1 MTIFLIAVT
10 MIIAAV
16 GAVISLILF
25 LRPGNASVSGKLE
38 SIEKGLER
46 IDRDVKDEV
55 ARNRQEMASSLKGF
69 SETSSSQFIGLT
81 RLNEQKLDNIRKTV
95 EDNLKSMQNDNNSK
109 LELIRNTVDEKL
121 HETLERRLGDSFKLV
136 SDRLELV
143 HKGLGEMQQLANGV
157 GDLKKVL
164 SNVKMRGTLG
174 EVQLGNILDQMLTP
188 EQYAKN
194 VATKSQSRENVEYA
208 IKLPGRNDQV
218 VWLPI
223 DAKFPLEDYH
233 KLIEAQERGDIP
245 AIEEAGK
252 ALELRIKA
260 EAKDIRDK
268 YIDPPSTT
276 DFGILFLPFEGL
288 FAEVLRRPGLYEI
301 LQRDYKVI
309 ITGPT
314 TIAAFLNSLQMGFR
328 TLVIEKRASE
338 VWNLLA
344 AVKSE
349 FGKFGEILDRTHKQ
363 LQAASNTIEDAAKK
377 TRTIERKLKDVQ
389 ALPVQPPSQ
398 AIGEGAPSVQDAVQM
413 IGEPEEAA

>member
-1 MTIFLIAVT
+1 MTVILIAT
-10 MIIAAV
+10 MAAILAII
-16 GAVISLILF
+16 IFMLQ
-25 LRPGNASVSGKLE
+25 RTE
-38 SIEKGLER
+38 RSIR
-46 IDRDVKDEV
+46 DEV
-55 ARNRQEMASSLKGF
+55 ARNRQEMTGSLKDF
-69 SETSSSQFIGLT
+69 TDTSSRQFIGLT
-81 RLNEQKLDNIRKTV
+81 QLNEQKLDNIRKSV
-95 EDNLKSMQNDNNSK
+95 EGQLRSIQEDNNSK
-109 LELIRNTVDEKL
+109 LEMIRATVDEKL
-121 HETLERRLGDSFKLV
+121 HATLERRLGDSFKLV

-143 HKGLGEMQQLANGV
+143 HKGLGEMQALASGV

-164 SNVKMRGTLG
+164 SNVKIRGTLG

-188 EQYAKN
+188 DQYAKN
-194 VATKSQSRENVEYA
+194 VATKPQSRENVEYA
-208 IKLPGRNDQV
+208 IKLPGKNDQV

-223 DAKFPLEDYH
+223 DAKFPVEDYQR
-233 KLIEAQERGDIP
+233 LIEAQERADIP
-245 AIEEAGK
+245 AIEDAGR
-252 ALELRIKA
+252 ALELRIKG

-268 YIDPPSTT
+268 YIDPPATT

-288 FAEVLRRPGLYEI
+288 FAEVLRRPGLYET

-349 FGKFGEILDRTHKQ
+349 FGKFGEILDKTHKQ

-377 TRTIERKLKDVQ
+377 TRTIERRLKDVQ
-389 ALPVQPPSQ
+389 VLQSPDTAALLEAQ
-398 AIGEGAPSVQDAVQM
+398 
-413 IGEPEEAA
+413 EEK

>member
-16 GAVISLILF
+16 GAVMSLILF
-25 LRPGNASVSGKLE
+25 LRSGNAGVSGKLE

-46 IDRDVKDEV
+46 VDRGVKDEV

-95 EDNLKSMQNDNNSK
+95 EDNLRSMQSDNNSK

-194 VATKSQSRENVEYA
+194 VVTKSQSRENVEYA
-208 IKLPGRNDQV
+208 IKLPGRNDKV

-288 FAEVLRRPGLYEI
+288 FAEVLRRPGLYET

-377 TRTIERKLKDVQ
+377 TRTIERRLKDVQ
-389 ALPVQPPSQ
+389 ALPVQP
-398 AIGEGAPSVQDAVQM
+398 AAQM
-413 IGEPEEAA
+413 IDEPEEAGEDFRRP

>member
-1 MTIFLIAVT
+1 MTVILIAT
-10 MIIAAV
+10 MAAILAII
-16 GAVISLILF
+16 IFMLQ
-25 LRPGNASVSGKLE
+25 RTE
-38 SIEKGLER
+38 RSIR
-46 IDRDVKDEV
+46 DEV
-55 ARNRQEMASSLKGF
+55 SRNRQEMTGSLKDF
-69 SETSSSQFIGLT
+69 TDTSSRQFIGLT
-81 RLNEQKLDNIRKTV
+81 QLNEQKLDNIRKSV
-95 EDNLKSMQNDNNSK
+95 EGQLRSIQEDNNSK
-109 LELIRNTVDEKL
+109 LEMIRATVDEKL
-121 HETLERRLGDSFKLV
+121 HATLERRLGDSFKLV

-143 HKGLGEMQQLANGV
+143 HKGLGEMQALASGV

-164 SNVKMRGTLG
+164 SNVKIRGTLG

-188 EQYAKN
+188 DQYAKN
-194 VATKSQSRENVEYA
+194 VATKPQSRENVEYA

-223 DAKFPLEDYH
+223 DAKFPVEDYQR
-233 KLIEAQERGDIP
+233 LIEAQERADIP
-245 AIEEAGK
+245 AIEDAGR
-252 ALELRIKA
+252 ALELRIKG

-268 YIDPPSTT
+268 YIDPPATT

-288 FAEVLRRPGLYEI
+288 FAEVLRRPGLYET

-349 FGKFGEILDRTHKQ
+349 FGKFGEILDKTHKQ

-377 TRTIERKLKDVQ
+377 TRTIERRLKDVQ
-389 ALPVQPPSQ
+389 VLQSPDTAALLEAQ
-398 AIGEGAPSVQDAVQM
+398 
-413 IGEPEEAA
+413 EEK

>member
-1 MTIFLIAVT
+1 MTLFLLTVT
-10 MIIAAV
+10 IIIAAA
-16 GAVISLILF
+16 GAIISLILF
-25 LRPGNASVSGKLE
+25 LRGSNTPVSGKLE
-38 SIEKGLER
+38 SIEKSLER
-46 IDRDVKDEV
+46 TARDMRDEV
-55 ARNRQEMASSLKGF
+55 AKNRQEMASSLKGF
-69 SETSSSQFIGLT
+69 SDTSSAQLIGLT

-109 LELIRNTVDEKL
+109 LELIRSTVDEKL
-121 HETLERRLGDSFKLV
+121 HETLERRLGDSFKIV
-136 SDRLELV
+136 SERLELV

-188 EQYAKN
+188 EQYARN
-194 VATKSQSRENVEYA
+194 VATKKDSRENVEYA

-233 KLIEAQERGDIP
+233 KLIEAQEKGDLVV
-245 AIEEAGK
+245 IEEMGK
-252 ALELRIKA
+252 ALEARIKG

-288 FAEVLRRPGLYEI
+288 FAEVLRRPGLYET
-301 LQRDYKVI
+301 LQRDFKVI

-338 VWNLLA
+338 VWGLLA
-344 AVKSE
+344 AVKAE
-349 FGKFGEILDRTHKQ
+349 FGKFGEILDKTHKQ

-389 ALPVQPPSQ
+389 AMPSQ
-398 AIGEGAPSVQDAVQM
+398 SPGLLIDDV
-413 IGEPEEAA
+413 EETGVL

>member
-1 MTIFLIAVT
+1 MLAGGAPEKAFAMTVILIAT
-10 MIIAAV
+10 MAAILAII
-16 GAVISLILF
+16 IFMLQ
-25 LRPGNASVSGKLE
+25 RTE
-38 SIEKGLER
+38 RSIR
-46 IDRDVKDEV
+46 DEV
-55 ARNRQEMASSLKGF
+55 SRNRQEMTGSLKDF
-69 SETSSSQFIGLT
+69 TDTSSRQFIGLT
-81 RLNEQKLDNIRKTV
+81 QLNEQKLDNIRKSV
-95 EDNLKSMQNDNNSK
+95 EGQLRSIQEDNNSK
-109 LELIRNTVDEKL
+109 LEMIRATVDEKL
-121 HETLERRLGDSFKLV
+121 HATLERRLGDSFKLV

-143 HKGLGEMQQLANGV
+143 HKGLGEMQALASGV

-164 SNVKMRGTLG
+164 SNVKIRGTLG

-188 EQYAKN
+188 DQYAKN
-194 VATKSQSRENVEYA
+194 VATKPQSRENVEYA
-208 IKLPGRNDQV
+208 IKLPGKNDQV

-223 DAKFPLEDYH
+223 DAKFPVEDYQR
-233 KLIEAQERGDIP
+233 LIEAQERADIP
-245 AIEEAGK
+245 AIEDAGR
-252 ALELRIKA
+252 ALELRIKG

-268 YIDPPSTT
+268 YIDPPATT

-288 FAEVLRRPGLYEI
+288 FAEVLRRPGLYET

-349 FGKFGEILDRTHKQ
+349 FGKFGEILDKTHKQ

-377 TRTIERKLKDVQ
+377 TRTIERRLKDVQ
-389 ALPVQPPSQ
+389 VLQSPDTAALLEAQ
-398 AIGEGAPSVQDAVQM
+398 
-413 IGEPEEAA
+413 EEK

>member
-1 MTIFLIAVT
+1 MTIFLLAVT
-10 MIIAAV
+10 MIIAAA
-16 GAVISLILF
+16 GAIMSLILF
-25 LRPGNASVSGKLE
+25 FKSSNAPVSRQLDNLE
-38 SIEKGLER
+38 KSLER
-46 IDRDVKDEV
+46 IDRSMRDEV
-55 ARNRQEMASSLKGF
+55 AGNRQEMASSLKGF
-69 SETSSSQFIGLT
+69 SETSSAQLIGLT

-95 EDNLKSMQNDNNSK
+95 EDNLKSIQSDNNSK
-109 LELIRNTVDEKL
+109 LELIRSTVDEKL

-188 EQYAKN
+188 EQYARN
-194 VATKSQSRENVEYA
+194 VVTKKDSRENVEYA

-233 KLIEAQERGDIP
+233 KLIEAQEKGDL
-245 AIEEAGK
+245 AVIEDMGK
-252 ALELRIKA
+252 ALEIRIKG

-338 VWNLLA
+338 VWGLLA

-349 FGKFGEILDRTHKQ
+349 FGKFGEILDKTHKQ

-389 ALPVQPPSQ
+389 ALP
-398 AIGEGAPSVQDAVQM
+398 AQDAGLLVDNV
-413 IGEPEEAA
+413 EEAGVL

>member
-1 MTIFLIAVT
+1 MTIFLL
-10 MIIAAV
+10 AATLFV
-16 GAVISLILF
+16 AAAGAIVSIVLF
-25 LRPGNASVSGKLE
+25 LRSGNTPVSGRLE
-38 SIEKGLER
+38 SIEKSIER

-55 ARNRQEMASSLKGF
+55 ARNRQEMAASLKGF

-81 RLNEQKLDNIRKTV
+81 RLNEQKLDNIRRIV
-95 EDNLKSMQNDNNSK
+95 EDNLKCIQNDNNSK

-121 HETLERRLGDSFKLV
+121 HDTLERRLGDSFRLV
-136 SDRLELV
+136 SDRLEMV
-143 HKGLGEMQQLANGV
+143 HKGLGEMQALASGV

-188 EQYAKN
+188 EQYARN
-194 VATKSQSRENVEYA
+194 VATKPQSRENVEYA
-208 IKLPGRNDQV
+208 IKLPGKNDRV
-218 VWLPI
+218 VWLPV

-233 KLIEAQERGDIP
+233 KLVEAQERGDVP
-245 AIEEAGK
+245 AVEEMGK
-252 ALELRIKA
+252 ALEVRIRA

-288 FAEVLRRPGLYEI
+288 FAEVLRRPGLYEM

-344 AVKSE
+344 AVKAE
-349 FGKFGEILDRTHKQ
+349 FGKFGEMLDRTHKQ

-377 TRTIERKLKDVQ
+377 TRTIEKKLKDVQ
-389 ALPVQPPSQ
+389 VLPS
-398 AIGEGAPSVQDAVQM
+398 QDAVQL
-413 IGEPEEAA
+413 IGENE

>member
-1 MTIFLIAVT
+1 MTVFLLTII
-10 MIIAAV
+10 MIIAAA
-16 GAVISLILF
+16 GAIMSLILF
-25 LRPGNASVSGKLE
+25 FRGSNAPVSGKLE
-38 SIEKGLER
+38 SIEKSLER
-46 IDRDVKDEV
+46 IGRDMKDEV
-55 ARNRQEMASSLKGF
+55 ASNRQEMAASLKGF
-69 SETSSSQFIGLT
+69 SETSSAQLIGLT

-109 LELIRNTVDEKL
+109 LELIRSTVDEKL

-136 SDRLELV
+136 SERLELV

-188 EQYAKN
+188 EQYARN
-194 VATKSQSRENVEYA
+194 VATKKDSRENVEYA

-233 KLIEAQERGDIP
+233 KLIEAQERGDLVV
-245 AIEEAGK
+245 IEDMGK
-252 ALELRIKA
+252 ALEARIKS

-338 VWNLLA
+338 VWGLLA

-349 FGKFGEILDRTHKQ
+349 FGKFGEMLDKTHKQ

-389 ALPVQPPSQ
+389 ALP
-398 AIGEGAPSVQDAVQM
+398 AQDAGLLIDSV
-413 IGEPEEAA
+413 EEAGRL